1 MIGTVTVV
9 KCESLAVDRL
19 WEMSRQGRQAKVS
32 RSQFETYYAN
42 QESGVG
48 LWVGAAILFPTPISH
63 AGQLRQNWG
72 QRWQPPQQIQRLSD
86 DQISALAITKRYS

>member
-48 LWVGAAILFPTPISH
+48 LWVGAAILFPTPIARGPTSSELG
-63 AGQLRQNWG
+63 AT
-72 QRWQPPQQIQRLSD
+72 
-86 DQISALAITKRYS
+86 LATPTADSTIER